1 MTEFATKISAVGP
14 VRTVRVGDLRVAG
27 SPRSAGENLEHIRML
42 ADADADLPPIIVH
55 RPTMR
60 VVDGVHR
67 LRAALLRGR
76 TEIDVQ
82 FFEGDDND
90 AFVLAVHANVA
101 HGMPLS
107 LADRKAAAARIV
119 ASHPHW
125 SDRMIATAAGLSAAT
140 VARIRLNRAERHG
153 EPDPP
158 SRIGHDG
165 KVRPINA
172 PERRRLAR
180 SLLLAEPSLSLREVA
195 RRVGISPETAR
206 SVRGRLRG
214 GGEPDRPVPAEPRP
228 DLTAVVRTLR
238 NDPALRF
245 SESGRE
251 LLRLLDAY
259 TVTPERW
266 AVIANN
272 VPPYCRDAVARMAI
286 ECARAWHGFAQQL
299 ERTAASEAS

>member
-1 MTEFATKISAVGP
+1 MAEFAVTISDLGP
-14 VRTVRVGDLRVAG
+14 VCTVPVGGLRVDG
-27 SPRSAGENLEHIRML
+27 SPRSAGESVEHIRML
-42 ADADADLPPIIVH
+42 ADVGAELPPIIVH

-76 TEIDVQ
+76 HEIEAR
-82 FFEGDDND
+82 FFDGDDND

-140 VARIRLNRAERHG
+140 VARIRMNHAEPG
-153 EPDPP
+153 PP

-165 KVRPINA
+165 KVRPVNS

-180 SLLLAEPSLSLREVA
+180 SLLLTEPDLSLREVA

-214 GGEPDRPVPAEPRP
+214 GEPDRPAPVGPRP
-228 DLTAVVRTLR
+228 DVAAILRNLR

-251 LLRLLDAY
+251 LLRLLDGHAI
-259 TVTPERW
+259 TPERW

-272 VPPYCRDAVARMAI
+272 VPAHCREAITRVAV
-286 ECARAWHGFAQQL
+286 ECARAWHTLAQQL
-299 ERTAASEAS
+299 ERTTAREAS

>member
-1 MTEFATKISAVGP
+1 MTEFASKISAVGP
-14 VRTVRVGDLRVAG
+14 VRTVRVGDLRIAG
-27 SPRSAGENLEHIRML
+27 TPRGAGENLEHVRML
-42 ADADADLPPIIVH
+42 ADVGADLPPIIVH
-55 RPTMR
+55 RPSMR

-119 ASHPHW
+119 ATHPHW

-140 VARIRLNRAERHG
+140 VARIRLNRAEQHG
-153 EPDPP
+153 DPDPP

-214 GGEPDRPVPAEPRP
+214 GEPDRPVPVEPRP
-228 DLTAVVRTLR
+228 DLRALIRNLR

-251 LLRLLDAY
+251 LLRLLDVH
-259 TVTPERW
+259 TVAPERW

-272 VPPYCRDAVARMAI
+272 VPPYCRDAVARMAA

-299 ERTAASEAS
+299 EHTAASEAS

>member
-1 MTEFATKISAVGP
+1 MAEFAVNISELGP
-14 VRTVRVGDLRVAG
+14 VCTVPVGDLRVEG
-27 SPRSAGENLEHIRML
+27 SPRSAGESVEHIRML
-42 ADADADLPPIIVH
+42 ADVAAELPPIIVH
-55 RPTMR
+55 RSTMR

-76 TEIDVQ
+76 QEIEAR
-82 FFEGDDND
+82 FFDGDDND

-101 HGMPLS
+101 HGMPLA

-140 VARIRLNRAERHG
+140 VARIRLDRAEPG
-153 EPDPP
+153 PP

-165 KVRPINA
+165 RVRPVNS

-180 SLLLAEPSLSLREVA
+180 TLLLTDPTLSLREVA

-214 GGEPDRPVPAEPRP
+214 GEPDPQAPAEPRP
-228 DLTAVVRTLR
+228 DLAAVVRNLR
-238 NDPALRF
+238 ADPALRF

-251 LLRLLDAY
+251 LLRLLDAHP
-259 TVTPERW
+259 VTPERW

-272 VPPYCRDAVARMAI
+272 VPPHCRDAIARVAL
-286 ECARAWHGFAQQL
+286 ECAHAWHAFAQQL
-299 ERTAASEAS
+299 ERTTRTEAS